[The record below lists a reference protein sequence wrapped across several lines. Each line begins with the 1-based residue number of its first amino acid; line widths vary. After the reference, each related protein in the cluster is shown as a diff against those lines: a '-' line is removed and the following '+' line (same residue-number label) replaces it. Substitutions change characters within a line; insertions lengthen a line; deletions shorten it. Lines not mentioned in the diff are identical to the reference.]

1 MTKASIVSPAVVVVA
16 PDTHIPSAAK
26 LVRNLLSE
34 SIFSFRF
41 EIPNAFKDLQRRQQ
55 FGTKQM
61 PTCTVNQLVNLLT
74 FSDESNLTG

>member
-1 MTKASIVSPAVVVVA
+1 MRKASIVSPAVVA
-16 PDTHIPSAAK
+16 PDTHIPSGAK

-55 FGTKQM
+55 LGTKQM
-61 PTCTVNQLVNLLT
+61 PTCILNVNFLVACTRVAYLVVPL
-74 FSDESNLTG
+74 